1 MAFSGGLGSFD
12 RLSSRE
18 KVMVLGL
25 VGGITVIIV
34 AVGLLWSSSILGELE
49 EEIVFN
55 EELFVEINDAVIPYR
70 EAMAKVS
77 GEKDRIVGNDVVSLR
92 LPVNKIA
99 RSVALPDGSKLSDQ
113 LGSLAKQIETPIDTS
128 GKKKRNGKKRKR
140 EKGDEGDVVRLEQ
153 DVQFRNIPLNALYE
167 FLEGIE
173 EKELLFVT
181 RLEIKRKFGGDF
193 VNAQNAMVT
202 VMTLRGQGD
211 I

>member
-25 VGGITVIIV
+25 VGGLSFLVV
-34 AVGLLWSSSILGELE
+34 AIGFLWSSSVLGELE
-49 EEIVFN
+49 EEIAFN

-77 GEKDRIVGNDVVSLR
+77 VEKDKIVENDVVSLR

-99 RSVALPDGSKLSDQ
+99 RSVSLPDGSKLSDQ

-128 GKKKRNGKKRKR
+128 GKKKRSGKKRKR
-140 EKGDEGDVVRLEQ
+140 G
-153 DVQFRNIPLNALYE
+153 
-167 FLEGIE
+167 
-173 EKELLFVT
+173 
-181 RLEIKRKFGGDF
+181 
-193 VNAQNAMVT
+193 
-202 VMTLRGQGD
+202 
-211 I
+211 

>member
-25 VGGITVIIV
+25 VGGITVLIV
-34 AVGLLWSSSILGELE
+34 AVALLWSSSVLGELE
-49 EEIVFN
+49 EEIAFN

-77 GEKDRIVGNDVVSLR
+77 GEKDRIVENDVVSLR

-113 LGSLAKQIETPIDTS
+113 LGSLAKQIETPIDTT

-140 EKGDEGDVVRLEQ
+140 EKGEEGDVVRLEQ

-167 FLEGIE
+167 FLEGID
-173 EKELLFVT
+173 EKDLLFVT

>member
-1 MAFSGGLGSFD
+1 MAFSGGLGSFE

-34 AVGLLWSSSILGELE
+34 AVGLLWSSSVLGELE

-77 GEKDRIVGNDVVSLR
+77 GEKDRIVENDVVSLR

-140 EKGDEGDVVRLEQ
+140 EKGEEGDVVRLEQ

-167 FLEGIE
+167 FLEGID

>member
-167 FLEGIE
+167 FLEGID

>member
-34 AVGLLWSSSILGELE
+34 AVGLLWSSSVLGELE
-49 EEIVFN
+49 EEIAFN

-77 GEKDRIVGNDVVSLR
+77 GEKDRIVENDVVSLR

-140 EKGDEGDVVRLEQ
+140 EKGEEGDVVRLEQ

-167 FLEGIE
+167 FLEGID